1 MDSDVFPASHEG
13 RFNAVCCQ
21 SLVFNWLP
29 CVDHW
34 TDSPGLLK
42 QQYSAT
48 VLLPIRTD
56 SLASIT

>member
-13 RFNAVCCQ
+13 RCNAVYCQ

-34 TDSPGLLK
+34 TLFPGLLK
-42 QQYSAT
+42 QCSAT
-48 VLLPIRTD
+48 ASLPIRTD